1 MPRPH
6 APAPH
11 VATAEGAGI
20 HRFEIPTPFA
30 VGTVNAYLVED
41 DPLTLVDSGPNSATA
56 MAVLERRLGEHGYAI
71 ADLELIVVTH
81 QHMDHMGLAGL
92 VAERSGAEVACLGL
106 LAPYLEDWDNAA
118 AGDDD
123 LAHDLMLRHGLEPR
137 AAKALRSVARMVRGW
152 GAQVHVDRRLR
163 DGEVLRLAGRDLRV
177 LHRPGHS
184 PSDTLLH
191 DEERAIV
198 IGGDHLLSRV
208 SSNALI
214 SRPLDGTPDGRR
226 PRPLVHYRASLRATR
241 ELDAAVVLGG
251 HGEAVTD
258 HRGLIDARLRRQD
271 QRAGELLTL
280 LRDAPRSAHELAT
293 ALWGDV
299 AITQAYLT
307 LSEVLGHLDLLIDEG
322 VVAERPDGAVTRFE
336 ALAP

>member
-1 MPRPH
+1 MPGPH
-6 APAPH
+6 APAPD
-11 VATAEGAGI
+11 VATATGAGI
-20 HRFEIPTPFA
+20 HRLEVPTPFA

-56 MAVLERRLGEHGYAI
+56 MAVLERRLAEHGYAI
-71 ADLELIVVTH
+71 ADLALIVVTH

-137 AAKALRSVARMVRGW
+137 AGKA
-152 GAQVHVDRRLR
+152 
-163 DGEVLRLAGRDLRV
+163 LRLAGRDLRV

-241 ELDAAVVLGG
+241 ELDAVVVLGG

-280 LRDAPRSAHELAT
+280 LRDAPRSAHELAA

-307 LSEVLGHLDLLIDEG
+307 LSEVLGHLDLLIDAG
-322 VVAERPDGAVTRFE
+322 VVAECDDGAVTRFQ
-336 ALAP
+336 AVAP